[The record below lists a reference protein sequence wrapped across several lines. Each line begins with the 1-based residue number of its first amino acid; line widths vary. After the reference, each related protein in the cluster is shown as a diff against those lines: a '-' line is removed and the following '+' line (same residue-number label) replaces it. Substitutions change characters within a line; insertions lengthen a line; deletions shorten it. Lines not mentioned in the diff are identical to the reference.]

1 MGVQVSC
8 PAPVLYF
15 KRFKSVARSG
25 QKKLSPAVYLG
36 NFPTRISPEE
46 PLVRASRL
54 WPDRVRISSPLE
66 RNAYL
71 RLTCDKLWTNYS

>member
-1 MGVQVSC
+1 MSWIENGVQVSC

-25 QKKLSPAVYLG
+25 QKNLAQGLPWEISTP
-36 NFPTRISPEE
+36 ISPEG

-54 WPDRVRISSPLE
+54 QASGRIACAFL
-66 RNAYL
+66 A
-71 RLTCDKLWTNYS
+71 LWSETPIFA